1 MSFMEKARVSKLVA
15 MRSFWIMVNIK
26 FELSLS
32 LSLYKVTGARWGG
45 LY

>member
-1 MSFMEKARVSKLVA
+1 MSFMEKARVSKVVA

-32 LSLYKVTGARWGG
+32 LYKVTGVRWGG